1 MIYETIKQ
9 RFPGRDAARVA
20 WCLASRMTTEAIF
33 LLAGLIFLPAFLRA
47 SVGHTG
53 ASGYLA
59 FPISCCRSY
68 SVIFWGCFQEFTPA
82 VWAKAKAKE

>member
-20 WCLASRMTTEAIF
+20 WCLASRMTTEDIF

-59 FPISCCRSY
+59 VSDFVPPELQRNLLGLFPR
-68 SVIFWGCFQEFTPA
+68 EA
-82 VWAKAKAKE
+82 V